1 MIPQDANKPT
11 KPLMDRP
18 FPFLF
23 SLGGQFANMGE
34 LAAATQR
41 LIAKTARAQA
51 HTLVKTSHW
60 KYLPAVGPTVHG
72 ARCTVHSIGASIPAP
87 SKVVHGPR

>member
-1 MIPQDANKPT
+1 MIPQDANKHT
-11 KPLMDRP
+11 KTLIDRP

-60 KYLPAVGPTVHG
+60 KYPSGRRIHFTWCMVHI
-72 ARCTVHSIGASIPAP
+72 AWCMVHSWTTAASVAT
-87 SKVVHGPR
+87 KA